1 MKPKFYITSAI
12 PYVNNLPH
20 IGTSYELI
28 ATDIIARY
36 KRLAGN
42 DVFFLTGT
50 DENSLNVERKTR
62 ELGVDPQ
69 KYCDE
74 MVEKIKDVWRTLEI
88 SNDDFIRTT
97 EPRHTKVCQKL
108 FQLVYDKGD
117 IYKDLYKGW
126 YCSSCEL
133 FLTEDELTEDKKCP
147 VHEKPAE
154 WIEEE
159 NYFFHLT
166 KYEDQL
172 LKHINENLEFI
183 QPQTRRNE
191 ILGFFKRGLRDFSV
205 SRASTK
211 WGIPTPVDSNQRIY
225 VWFDALIN
233 YISGIGFLD
242 DKKKYEHYWP
252 ADLHVIGKD
261 VIRFHCIYWP
271 AMLMSLGLPLPKTV
285 LVHGFVLYKGEKMSK
300 SRGIYVDPKQAVEQY
315 GADAIRH
322 YLMREVSFGR
332 DGDFSWEAFVNRYN
346 ADLAN
351 DFGNLLNRTLNLVM
365 QNFDGNIPEMGELE
379 QIDRELADLAIDTAV
394 KVDEF
399 MNNYEFNAALD
410 AIWQLIRQGNKYID
424 ETAPWQLAK
433 DNTSGA
439 RERMGTILYNCLEM
453 IRFAALLTSPFMPS
467 ATDKIFDQMGV
478 ETQARRLLYSLDSLK
493 EWGNLTSGGKIGEI
507 TPIFPRIKI
516 DKKKKEQS
524 KKAATKKKVIAFDD
538 FRKMELRV
546 ADVVSAEQIEN
557 TDKLLKLKVNIGS
570 ETRQVVAGIAEHYSP
585 EELIGKKVV
594 LVANLEPA
602 KIRGVE
608 SQGMLLAAVT
618 KDECAVVT
626 IDGDLLAGTRVR

>member
-1 MKPKFYITSAI
+1 MGPQYYITTAI

-20 IGTSYELI
+20 IGTSYEMI
-28 ATDIIARY
+28 ATDVIARY
-36 KRLAGN
+36 KRFAGN

-62 ELGVDPQ
+62 ELGVDTQ

-74 MVEKIKDVWRTLEI
+74 MVEKIKDVWRALNI

-97 EPRHTKVCQKL
+97 EPRHTKVCQEL
-108 FQLVYDKGD
+108 FQIVYDKGD
-117 IYKDLYKGW
+117 IYKDFYKGW

-159 NYFFHLT
+159 NFFFRLT

-172 LKHINENLEFI
+172 LKHINENPGFI
-183 QPQTRRNE
+183 QPETRRNE
-191 ILGFFKRGLRDFSV
+191 VLGFFERGLRDFSV
-205 SRASTK
+205 SRSSTT
-211 WGIPTPVDSNQRIY
+211 WGIPTPVAPNQRIY

-233 YISGIGFLD
+233 YLSGIGFLD
-242 DKKKYEHYWP
+242 DKGKYEHYWP
-252 ADLHVIGKD
+252 AELHVIGKD

-300 SRGIYVDPKQAVEQY
+300 SRGIYVDPKQAVDQY
-315 GADAIRH
+315 GADSIRH
-322 YLMREVSFGR
+322 YLMREVSFGH

-351 DFGNLLNRTLNLVM
+351 DFGNLLNRTLKMVI
-365 QNFDGNIPEMGELE
+365 QNFNSEIPEMGKLE
-379 QIDRELADLAIDTAV
+379 PIEQELANLAKETAV
-394 KVDEF
+394 KVDEQ
-399 MNNYEFNAALD
+399 MNKYEFNSALE
-410 AIWQLIRQGNKYID
+410 AIWQLIRRGNKYID

-433 DNTSGA
+433 DNKPESK
-439 RERMGTILYNCLEM
+439 ERMGTILYNCLETV
-453 IRFAALLTSPFMPS
+453 RFAALLTSPFMPE
-467 ATDKIFDQMGV
+467 ATDKIFKQMGV
-478 ETQARRLLYSLDSLK
+478 ENLDRSLDSLK
-493 EWGNLTSGGKIGEI
+493 EWGKLPSGVAIGKAE
-507 TPIFPRIKI
+507 PVFPRIEI
-516 DKKKKEQS
+516 DKKQKEQRKKATEKKEEIS
-524 KKAATKKKVIAFDD
+524 FDD
-538 FRKMELRV
+538 FKKMELRV
-546 ADVVSAEQIEN
+546 AEVVSAEQVEN
-557 TDKLLKLKVNIGS
+557 TDNLLKLQVNIGH
-570 ETRQVVAGIAEHYSP
+570 ETRQIVAGIAQHYSP
-585 EELIGKKVV
+585 EELVGKKLV

-626 IDGDLLAGTRVR
+626 LDRDLPAGTRVR